1 MRDSDQEAAELLH
14 MLGHLYVKSGE
25 VRRGLVLLLIAASIS
40 PEHAGIL
47 HTLIRAFIAVGDTRR
62 ALDAIENLERL
73 QGESPTLAL
82 LRSRALWAGGQRD
95 EARRFFRGYLQR
107 RSDA

>member
-1 MRDSDQEAAELLH
+1 MRDRDRESVELLH

-25 VRRGLVLLLIAASIS
+25 TRRGLVLLLIATHLA

-62 ALDAIENLERL
+62 ALDAIESLERL

-82 LRSRALWAGGQRD
+82 LRSRALWSDGQRD
-95 EARRFFRGYLQR
+95 EARRLFRGYLQQR
-107 RSDA
+107 GDA